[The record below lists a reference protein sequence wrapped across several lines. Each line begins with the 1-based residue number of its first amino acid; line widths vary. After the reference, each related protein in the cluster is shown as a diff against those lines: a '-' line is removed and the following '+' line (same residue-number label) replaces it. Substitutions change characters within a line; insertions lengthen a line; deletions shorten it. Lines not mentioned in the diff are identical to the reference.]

1 MCSCGEVLEQSKVLE
16 PIQHYATAR
25 SAAGLAILSLLS
37 PIAGIAVEMAV
48 ARRFGTSAAVDAF
61 RIALAVV
68 YIGQQLF
75 TSSFFPNII
84 VPLFAE
90 YRANESEAEAWRS
103 AIGLANLAVVPTS
116 VVCLTLFA
124 SPSAYVWVLAPGLGP
139 QARPWAIFF
148 VRWFGLSLIPLLYSG
163 AAIGLL
169 YSQGVFW
176 TGTAAQLAYNLVLVA
191 CILAFGG
198 AFLGP
203 ASIAVGVLL
212 ATAAFMLLQFVK
224 LAPDIRAMRVRR
236 CWTRDD
242 VVRAGVRK
250 SIRAG
255 VPLLGL
261 PLINQGTAIVAFWS
275 LSAASVGTI
284 AALGY
289 AGKLMRM
296 ASLLPDVIATVLFP
310 KFAALARNSNPNE
323 LRELA
328 TRAMR
333 MALFISLAIACT
345 LFALRVP
352 LVGLLFHHGAFPQT
366 AVRRVGRLFGFFLIG
381 MPAGILSFYLAKVLY
396 ALEDTWWPTCGGILS
411 MVFARPGYAA
421 GRRKIWRR
429 GCSCDLCV
437 YFLAGR
443 PGTGLRATLQIRG
456 VRQPRTGCFRPEDLS
471 ACCRRGVAGRRYRS
485 RRARPARKRN
495 ADSDGRICERSDS
508 GVSLVLA
515 SSHHRRSAGGAR
527 DKTFYAVAV
536 GTRSAQHKGSHLWL
550 VTCFQLGRRVVV
562 FLRSEPSVG
571 STRRCSTG
579 SKSCGNSPSIPRYW
593 ISDAVPEHGSTVWRA
608 AASGTCTGWTA
619 T

>member
-345 LFALRVP
+345 LFALRVS

-411 MVFARPGYAA
+411 MVFGGLVMPPAAEKFGAEGVAATYACISWLGALVQAYALHSKYAGFDSRALAVFALKIFPPAA
-421 GRRKIWRR
+421 GAAWLGGAIARA
-429 GCSCDLCV
+429 V
-437 YFLAGR
+437 
-443 PGTGLRATLQIRG
+443 PGPPASATLTLTVEFVSGAI
-456 VRQPRTGCFRPEDLS
+456 
-471 ACCRRGVAGRRYRS
+471 VAS
-485 RRARPARKRN
+485 
-495 ADSDGRICERSDS
+495 
-508 GVSLVLA
+508 VSYWLA
-515 SSHHRRSAGGAR
+515 AIIGG
-527 DKTFYAVAV
+527 
-536 GTRSAQHKGSHLWL
+536 
-550 VTCFQLGRRVVV
+550 
-562 FLRSEPSVG
+562 
-571 STRRCSTG
+571 
-579 SKSCGNSPSIPRYW
+579 
-593 ISDAVPEHGSTVWRA
+593 VPEALEIKRFMRWQSAPVLRNIKA
-608 AASGTCTGWTA
+608 AICG
-619 T
+619 